1 LRPGNQPS
9 RYLPSRKYNGYIST
23 DIPFFWSYKP
33 ADKYLTLVIP
43 SRIGVRDDGQAERR
57 NPWRYPAVLLDAGSK
72 PVLDSDPGS
81 GMTDFNYLVAGLIK
95 EQETIL
101 TTFLLR

>member
-1 LRPGNQPS
+1 V
-9 RYLPSRKYNGYIST
+9 K
-23 DIPFFWSYKP
+23 
-33 ADKYLTLVIP
+33 
-43 SRIGVRDDGQAERR
+43 
-57 NPWRYPAVLLDAGSK
+57 PWRYPAVLLDAGSK